1 MIVSNG
7 LHMITVTPEM
17 AASGVRT
24 YEQAYE
30 FNSIRRGL
38 KQNRIADK
46 VSIRRDNADK
56 HVKVKAKSGGSG
68 LDLPIVGKLSTT
80 EAIVGAAALA
90 VTKNP
95 VQAMEAAKAAD
106 LVSDTISNL
115 FK

>member
-7 LHMITVTPEM
+7 LHMISVTPEM
-17 AASGVRT
+17 AAAGVKT
-24 YEQAYE
+24 YDQAYE

-38 KQNRIADK
+38 KQNRLADQ
-46 VSIRRDNADK
+46 VV
-56 HVKVKAKSGGSG
+56 VKREAQSKAAGTKRAGGGS
-68 LDLPIVGKLSTT
+68 LDIPIIGKLSTT